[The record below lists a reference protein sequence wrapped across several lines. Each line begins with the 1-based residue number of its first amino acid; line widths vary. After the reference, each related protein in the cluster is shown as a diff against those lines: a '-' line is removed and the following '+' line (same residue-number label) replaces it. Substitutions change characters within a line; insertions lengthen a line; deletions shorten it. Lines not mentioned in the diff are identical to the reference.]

1 MQGTIG
7 AIQSNWESTFSE
19 APFDYFFLDDNYN
32 IQYGEDQQL
41 GRIFGIFSVVAVIIA
56 CMGLFGL
63 TLYTTI
69 QRTKEIGIRKVMGA
83 PVSNILRLLARDS
96 IILLIISSVI
106 AVPIAYWRINLW
118 LENYANR
125 IEMTPWL
132 FIVPVVIVLLIA
144 LATVAYQTIK
154 TALSKPVK
162 ALRYE

>member
-7 AIQSNWESTFSE
+7 AIQSNWESIFSE

-41 GRIFGIFSVVAVIIA
+41 GKIFGIFSVVAVIIA

-63 TLYTTI
+63 TLYSTI